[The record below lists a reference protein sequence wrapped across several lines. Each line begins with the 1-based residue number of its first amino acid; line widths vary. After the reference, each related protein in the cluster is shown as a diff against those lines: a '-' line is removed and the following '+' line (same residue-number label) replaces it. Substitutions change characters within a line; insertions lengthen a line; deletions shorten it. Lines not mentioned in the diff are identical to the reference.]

1 MFLEIADHN
10 QMSKTLL
17 LVQLH
22 FRNSC
27 FLADKVQP
35 VAVPSIYRSNSLPET
50 VHDKS
55 KSMGTLAV
63 EILH

>member
-1 MFLEIADHN
+1 
-10 QMSKTLL
+10 MSKTLL

-50 VHDKS
+50 VHDKL
-55 KSMGTLAV
+55 KSMGTLTV
-63 EILH
+63 EILR